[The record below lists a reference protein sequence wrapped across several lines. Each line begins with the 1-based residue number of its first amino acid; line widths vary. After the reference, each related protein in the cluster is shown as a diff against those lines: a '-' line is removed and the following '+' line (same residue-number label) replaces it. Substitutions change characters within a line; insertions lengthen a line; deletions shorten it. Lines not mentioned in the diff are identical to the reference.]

1 VAEKENKSAP
11 MTTIAEILKFAIQ
24 REDEA
29 ARAYGDLAQKT
40 TDAALKILL
49 LDLQADEVSHRK
61 LLRELAV
68 SDDLPQLG
76 SSVPDLK
83 ISDYLIEEPISP
95 GSRMQDILIFAAK
108 KEAKA
113 AELYDRLLRQSSSP
127 KHIRLFQFLS
137 QQEKKH
143 KLKLEQTYE
152 QEILQE
158 N

>member
-1 VAEKENKSAP
+1 MAEKEKHPAP
-11 MTTIAEILKFAIQ
+11 MTTVAEILKFAIQ

-29 ARAYGDLAQKT
+29 ARGYGDLAQKT
-40 TDAALKILL
+40 TNAALKSLL

-76 SSVPDLK
+76 STVPDLR
-83 ISDYLIEEPISP
+83 ISDYLLDEPIGP
-95 GSRMQDILIFAAK
+95 DSRMQDILIFAAK

-113 AELYDRLLRQSSSP
+113 AELYEQLLARAENA
-127 KHIRLFQFLS
+127 KHKRLFQFLA
-137 QQEKKH
+137 QQEKRH

-152 QEILQE
+152 QEVLQE